1 MHFYKKLYYILYKPK
16 TYKYFNNEK
25 IDFMNKKIK
34 FLAPVLCGAI
44 VASKNSNI
52 VNAQV
57 QECHM
62 GVEQID
68 IGHML

>member
-1 MHFYKKLYYILYKPK
+1 
-16 TYKYFNNEK
+16 
-25 IDFMNKKIK
+25 MNKKIK